1 MRQSSPEMKVS
12 LGVQKKSPYKMDIKS
27 MACSIT
33 LQTLTAPC
41 KIDVKSTACSITS
54 QTLTADHVRSTCPKR
69 MKSLACK
76 GEFL

>member
-12 LGVQKKSPYKMDIKS
+12 LGVQKKSPYEIDIKS

-41 KIDVKSTACSITS
+41 KIDVKSTACSITL